1 MIGWLLK
8 LAPLSVWAYIV
19 AGALAVG
26 GVTYWHLHA
35 VSKAH
40 KAGIEQ
46 DKARSD
52 GVIAQMLI
60 EHTQNVDKANAKVD
74 QIEAMMQKV
83 KQGAQDA
90 IKTANAATANIR
102 AAFAAVRD
110 ERDGLRNAL
119 VNSIATGN
127 VEASAD
133 SVQACRDRAETA
145 GGLLVKALRTSQ
157 ECAGDA
163 EDLATG
169 VRGLSDAWDAI
180 VATQAK

>member
-1 MIGWLLK
+1 MIGTAIAWILRVV
-8 LAPLSVWAYIV
+8 PWWGYVV
-19 AGALAVG
+19 AGALV
-26 GVTYWHLHA
+26 VTLVTGWHLSA
-35 VSKAH
+35 VSSAK

-52 GVIAQMLI
+52 GVIAQMIL
-60 EHTQNVDKANAKVD
+60 EHSQNVAKENAKVEA
-74 QIEAMMQKV
+74 IEAMMRKV
-83 KQGAQDA
+83 KEGAENA
-90 IKTANAATANIR
+90 IKTANQATANIR

-119 VNSIATGN
+119 VNSIATGG

-145 GGLLVKALRTSQ
+145 GGLLVKALRVSQ
-157 ECAGDA
+157 DCAGDA

-169 VRGLSDAWDAI
+169 VRGLSAAWDA
-180 VATQAK
+180 VAAIR

>member
-1 MIGWLLK
+1 MIGLFLK
-8 LAPLSVWAYIV
+8 ALPGWAWIV
-19 AGALAVG
+19 AGALV
-26 GVTYWHLHA
+26 VTLVTGYHLSA

-133 SVQACRDRAETA
+133 SVQACRDRAESA
-145 GGLLVKALRTSQ
+145 GGLLVKALRVSQ

-169 VRGLSDAWDAI
+169 VRGLSAAWP
-180 VATQAK
+180 VVQ